1 MNKERIARKAIER
14 IKRDHALKVKR
25 ISERADISLLQNDI
39 YAESLAYDLSR
50 DLIYEAYIISMTRVL
65 KVFETLGS
73 SCEEFMVTCRLY
85 HSTQISKSKRLPSG
99 SGPNYYKVSKWEQ
112 AFQYVRHTYS

>member
-14 IKRDHALKVKR
+14 IKKEHALEVKK
-25 ISERADISLLQNDI
+25 ISERVNISLLPNEI

-65 KVFETLGS
+65 KVFETLGLSAEDFLIACRYYHAIHAIRS
-73 SCEEFMVTCRLY
+73 STRLHMSFLAY
-85 HSTQISKSKRLPSG
+85 RKL
-99 SGPNYYKVSKWEQ
+99 SKWEQ